1 MVREDLCEEVTL
13 SEVRKHAAG
22 RLWGRVPQ
30 AGQSVRGGWE
40 QIEWKQGI
48 MQEAIARDQGENHGG
63 LDQEGGWGWTFF
75 DGIVDKTGCAG

>member
-13 SEVRKHAAG
+13 NEVRKHAVEH
-22 RLWGRVPQ
+22 LWGRVPK

-40 QIEWKQGI
+40 QVEWKQRI
-48 MQEAIARDQGENHGG
+48 MQEAIARDQDVNHGG

-75 DGIVDKTGCAG
+75 EGVVEKT